1 MDFRGLGVEVYG
13 IDPDQRVLQNP
24 MLNTAK
30 VARAEWI
37 PFEDRVFDV
46 VFADN
51 VLEHLESPEV
61 VFREVCRVLR
71 PGGLFLFKTPNRWHY
86 MPTIARLTPHAFHGF
101 YNRLRGRETVD
112 TFPTYYR
119 ANSRSRIGALARRAG
134 MVVRSVE
141 FVEGRPE
148 YLRISPATYLLGYL
162 YERVVNSLP
171 SLAGLRVVILG
182 NLARPAENEPQVSD
196 DQ

>member
-1 MDFRGLGVEVYG
+1 VYG